1 MVNKYN
7 FLRMQFTAENLL
19 GRTFLGGL
27 SDYEKG
33 VCDVV
38 AAVMSYSADCRYRLD
53 CAEADA
59 DAFKKRLDG
68 FSRYLPGWLYV
79 HNNTFVDD
87 VFGVY
92 DPLVGKLGDA
102 KRIFEAIKRRFSA
115 MPPALLR
122 SDICSLILEC
132 VSLCDGLMLVVEQ
145 YKADEAGISQN
156 GKRCLE
162 LKRAYDDKMI
172 TQQDGY
178 VSGYADGFLSDDV
191 QSVEDCERKLNDV
204 FLKLQNTVSYGLIK
218 DVDDADEE
226 VVASMLYHKTCNN
239 DYCRYLALKNVMNV
253 LKSTLLSL
261 KERFQKKRIMGW
273 IKNDWDLGELRKVHN
288 QAQMYRGELSATQC
302 AFVVFREFV
311 ERGYTVG
318 GKEGWKT
325 LSCKA
330 FVGDMNHGV
339 DKGGDNYIN
348 DNVFTAFRGFCKKSG
363 SLYVFPE
370 GEGGKH
376 SPQLKKVL
384 DGCPEV
390 DHVVTTVRK
399 VFASSKTAI
408 A

>member
-92 DPLVGKLGDA
+92 DPLWGKLRDA
-102 KRIFEAIKRRFSA
+102 KRIFEAVKGRFSA

-122 SDICSLILEC
+122 SDICSLIQEC
-132 VSLCDGLMLVVEQ
+132 VSLCDGLILVVEQ

-178 VSGYADGFLSDDV
+178 VSGYAEGFLSDDV

-239 DYCRYLALKNVMNV
+239 DYCRYLALKKVMDV
-253 LKSTLLSL
+253 LKST
-261 KERFQKKRIMGW
+261 
-273 IKNDWDLGELRKVHN
+273 
-288 QAQMYRGELSATQC
+288 
-302 AFVVFREFV
+302 
-311 ERGYTVG
+311 
-318 GKEGWKT
+318 
-325 LSCKA
+325 
-330 FVGDMNHGV
+330 
-339 DKGGDNYIN
+339 
-348 DNVFTAFRGFCKKSG
+348 
-363 SLYVFPE
+363 
-370 GEGGKH
+370 
-376 SPQLKKVL
+376 
-384 DGCPEV
+384 CPG
-390 DHVVTTVRK
+390 
-399 VFASSKTAI
+399 
-408 A
+408 

>member
-1 MVNKYN
+1 
-7 FLRMQFTAENLL
+7 MQITAENLL
-19 GRTFLGGL
+19 GHAFFGGL

-38 AAVMSYSADCRYRLD
+38 AAVMSYSADCRYRVN
-53 CAEADA
+53 CAEIDA
-59 DAFKKRLDG
+59 NAFKKHLDG
-68 FSRYLPGWLYV
+68 FSQELPGWLCV

-87 VFGVY
+87 VVGVY
-92 DPLVGKLGDA
+92 DPLWGKLHDA
-102 KRIFEAIKRRFSA
+102 KRVFEVVKKRFSA

-122 SDICSLILEC
+122 SDICSLIQEC

-145 YKADEAGISQN
+145 YKADEAGISLD

-172 TQQDGY
+172 TQQGGY
-178 VSGYADGFLSDDV
+178 VSGYAEGFLSDDV

-239 DYCRYLALKNVMNV
+239 DYCRYLALKKVMDV

-273 IKNDWDLGELRKVHN
+273 IKNGWDLGELRKVHN

-330 FVGDMNHGV
+330 FVDDMNHGV

-370 GEGGKH
+370 GKGGKH

-399 VFASSKTAI
+399 VFDSSKTAI